1 MRTPLAPS
9 TMTLAGLLTHMA
21 FVEDYWFGHRVA
33 GRPPAAPWDTAPW
46 EDSSDWDWDL
56 AAEIPAAEARAL
68 FTDTAARSRGIT
80 AGITDLSAPVAAP
93 PREGEPWSIR
103 WMLVHMIEEYNRHLG
118 HADLIREHLDGA
130 TGD

>member
-1 MRTPLAPS
+1 
-9 TMTLAGLLTHMA
+9 MTLAGLLTHMA

-68 FTDTAARSRGIT
+68 FTDTVARSREIT
-80 AGITDLSAPVAAP
+80 AGLGDLSAPVVEPAG
-93 PREGEPWSIR
+93 EGEPWNMR
-103 WMLVHMIEEYNRHLG
+103 WVLVHMIEEYNRHLG